1 MYYLKNENKNIIIAK
16 NKTMRVKK
24 YVRKY
29 FIYKIQLTVNNYMLN
44 YLNSIHMN
52 MNLFNN
58 NNNQNINLQI

>member
-1 MYYLKNENKNIIIAK
+1 MC
-16 NKTMRVKK
+16 VKK

-44 YLNSIHMN
+44 YLNSIHIN